1 MYEFAG
7 GEDAFLA
14 LARAFHQRCLD
25 DPVLAHPFSHTG
37 HPQHVE
43 RLGGYWAEALG
54 GPPLYS
60 SVSEGQSAMLHLHA
74 GMEED
79 DDLATRFIECFV
91 RAADDAALPSDPTFR
106 QGLRDYIEWA
116 TSDVH
121 RYSPRGSVVPGG
133 LTVPQWSWDGLVAG
147 SGEHEGRR

>member
-1 MYEFAG
+1 MKYG
-7 GEDAFLA
+7 CSRSSTISTSFLSG
-14 LARAFHQRCLD
+14 D
-25 DPVLAHPFSHTG
+25 V
-37 HPQHVE
+37 
-43 RLGGYWAEALG
+43 
-54 GPPLYS
+54 PLS
-60 SVSEGQSAMLHLHA
+60 TSP
-74 GMEED
+74 
-79 DDLATRFIECFV
+79 
-91 RAADDAALPSDPTFR
+91 ADDAALPSDPTFR